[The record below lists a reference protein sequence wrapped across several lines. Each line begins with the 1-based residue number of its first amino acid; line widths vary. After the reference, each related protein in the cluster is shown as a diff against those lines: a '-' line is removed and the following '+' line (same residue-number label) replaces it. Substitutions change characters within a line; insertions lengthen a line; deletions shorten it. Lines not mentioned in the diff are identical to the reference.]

1 MEPGAYLLIDGG
13 NIYTGR
19 LILMPG
25 STFVVDNGGSY
36 VPPYNTIFEIPT
48 GVVANILR
56 GTIY

>member
-1 MEPGAYLLIDGG
+1 MVIAIVFTIKHHKIGKAE
-13 NIYTGR
+13 N
-19 LILMPG
+19 PG

-48 GVVANILR
+48 SVVANILR